1 MESAV
6 VCGADALAARAR
18 DELAA
23 SGLRP
28 LRLRAVGTDSLTAQE
43 KTVADRAARGW
54 ENTRIAEEL
63 GIRERAVELLLS
75 GVFRKIGTDL
85 AGLPELLRHAEN
97 RPAPGTPPR

>member
-1 MESAV
+1 MENATT
-6 VCGADALAARAR
+6 CGADALAARAR

-54 ENTRIAEEL
+54 EDTRIAEEL
-63 GIRERAVELLLS
+63 GIRERDVELLLS
-75 GVFRKIGTDL
+75 GVFRKIGTDR
-85 AGLPELLRHAEN
+85 AGLPELLRHNEIRSASQ
-97 RPAPGTPPR
+97 APPR